1 MCQILSDRDR
11 LVRRTRVS
19 RDAEAAEIKVTSLYV
34 ACSLASGERLQLHL
48 AGQGSEELFSM
59 SVFKIIMIFI
69 FCHVIKKL
77 SSFM

>member
-34 ACSLASGERLQLHL
+34 AYSLALGEKPQLHM
-48 AGQGSEELFSM
+48 AGQGLNSRPACPW
-59 SVFKIIMIFI
+59 FKIIMIFI
-69 FCHVIKKL
+69 FCHVIKRV